1 MKNRISIANYTLR
14 DLLVRALHV
23 NKFACS
29 CFCLKNQFLN
39 YRISKIEVRVYAKKN
54 PIIASVYFEVPNAF
68 VKKRSIKV
76 SRGYVI
82 PAGDVLYVDTSSTNE
97 YRFCPDVLMLVK
109 SMDTL
114 QLSMEEVFNLSE
126 YAKFFNKSNKGCE
139 QYKRVLDGG
148 VLLTWSTY

>member
-1 MKNRISIANYTLR
+1 M
-14 DLLVRALHV
+14 
-23 NKFACS
+23 
-29 CFCLKNQFLN
+29 
-39 YRISKIEVRVYAKKN
+39 
-54 PIIASVYFEVPNAF
+54 
-68 VKKRSIKV
+68 
-76 SRGYVI
+76 I

-109 SMDTL
+109 SMYTL

-148 VLLTWSTY
+148 VLLT